1 MRIDNRFLIGV
12 HPYRQYSGIPQGKT
26 GQPGRRDRVEI
37 SEAAKELQQRST
49 WAAEREEKVR
59 RLKEQIDNRT
69 YEIDA
74 RAIAEKLYKFYK
86 GDGQ

>member
-1 MRIDNRFLIGV
+1 MRIDHRFSMGV
-12 HPYRQYSGIPQGKT
+12 HPYRQYAGIPEGKT

-37 SEAAKELQQRST
+37 SEEAKELQQRST

-59 RLKEQIDNRT
+59 RLKEQIDNGT